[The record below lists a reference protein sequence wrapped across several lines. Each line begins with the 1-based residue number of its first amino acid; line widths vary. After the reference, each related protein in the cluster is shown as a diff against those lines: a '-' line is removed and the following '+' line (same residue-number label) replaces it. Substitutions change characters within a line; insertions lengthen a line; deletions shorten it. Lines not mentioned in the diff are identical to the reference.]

1 MEAGW
6 DVLVCGEG
14 GCKPFPMLSS
24 APPLHLDPLGCY
36 RPCCAR
42 GAPSVRLLLSSSGS
56 CALVSVT
63 LMQRAVALPCPALVL
78 TALLSCGLVHLQ
90 ALSRV
95 GKELIACYHGISFH
109 QVPVGRHLIC
119 RLPEVLFASSWGLFT
134 ICGALFKNVLPISV
148 LKHFRRV
155 LL

>member
-1 MEAGW
+1 MEASW

-24 APPLHLDPLGCY
+24 APPPPGPLGMLQTLLCS
-36 RPCCAR
+36 RSTFCA
-42 GAPSVRLLLSSSGS
+42 LLSSSGS

-63 LMQRAVALPCPALVL
+63 LMQRAVALPCPALAL
-78 TALLSCGLVHLQ
+78 TAPLSCGLVHLQ

-119 RLPEVLFASSWGLFT
+119 RLPEVLFASSWGLFPV
-134 ICGALFKNVLPISV
+134 CGALFKNVLPISV
-148 LKHFRRV
+148 LQRFRRV

>member
-1 MEAGW
+1 MCGKDKWKLAGMFWCVRREA
-6 DVLVCGEG
+6 VNLSQC
-14 GCKPFPMLSS
+14 FPQP
-24 APPLHLDPLGCY
+24 ALHLDPMGCY

-42 GAPSVRLLLSSSGS
+42 GAPSVQLLLSSSGS

-78 TALLSCGLVHLQ
+78 TAPLSCGLVHLQ
-90 ALSRV
+90 ALSLV

-119 RLPEVLFASSWGLFT
+119 RLPEVLFASS
-134 ICGALFKNVLPISV
+134 
-148 LKHFRRV
+148 
-155 LL
+155 